1 DMHDSLSHHLSVI
14 AMYAGAL
21 SVREDLDADS
31 VRESARL
38 IAGSAR
44 RSGVELRE
52 VLTMLRGD
60 DQGTVVDPDLDR
72 LVRTRADTVTLD
84 YRPPLSAAAL
94 QGLGAL
100 ERTTIY
106 RFVQEAITNAV
117 KHAPG
122 TRATIIVAAG
132 ETPESL
138 TLVAH
143 NPRTTASAGTRPA
156 QQPSPVTGS
165 GLGLLGLR

>member
-1 DMHDSLSHHLSVI
+1 P
-14 AMYAGAL
+14 
-21 SVREDLDADS
+21 
-31 VRESARL
+31 
-38 IAGSAR
+38 
-44 RSGVELRE
+44 
-52 VLTMLRGD
+52 MLRGD
-60 DQGTVVDPDLDR
+60 AQGTVVDPDLNR

-122 TRATIIVAAG
+122 ERLRITVAAD
-132 ETPESL
+132 ENPE
-138 TLVAH
+138 TLVLTAS
-143 NPRTTASAGTRPA
+143 NPRRAAAAEAGA
-156 QQPSPVTGS
+156 AKPSSLVTGS
-165 GLGLLGLR
+165 GLGLLGLRERMEAMGGTLTVRRGDDFVLRA